1 MRSAPERGAAIRPA
15 ATYKPWMRH
24 RAHDA
29 LLIGLARRGSAAAYE
44 RLFRTYWPVA
54 WKAAH
59 AVTLDRALADDVAQE
74 AMERVL
80 GSLERFDEARPLG
93 PWVKRIAVNRAIDEV
108 RRDRRLVRGAPPER
122 GPLWREDAPPQELE
136 VARAVAA
143 LEPEK
148 RLVVVLHYW
157 LDHGVR
163 EIADLL
169 DLPVGT
175 VTSRLTRARNELR
188 GRLEDEKE
196 EEHAA

>member
-1 MRSAPERGAAIRPA
+1 MPRRSN
-15 ATYKPWMRH
+15 
-24 RAHDA
+24 DA
-29 LLIGLARRGSAAAYE
+29 VLIALARRGSAAAVE
-44 RLFRTYWPVA
+44 RLYRTYWRVA
-54 WKAAH
+54 WSAAH
-59 AVTLDRALADDVAQE
+59 AVLLDATRADDVAQE

-80 GSLERFDEARPLG
+80 GALDGFDDARPLA
-93 PWVKRIAVNRAIDEV
+93 PWVRQIAVNRAIDEL
-108 RRDRRLVRGAPPER
+108 RRDRRLVRRPEAAEEE
-122 GPLWREDAPPQELE
+122 GPLWRDDAPADDRA
-136 VARAVAA
+136 VAEAVAA

-188 GRLEDEKE
+188 ARLERRQEDED
-196 EEHAA
+196 AA